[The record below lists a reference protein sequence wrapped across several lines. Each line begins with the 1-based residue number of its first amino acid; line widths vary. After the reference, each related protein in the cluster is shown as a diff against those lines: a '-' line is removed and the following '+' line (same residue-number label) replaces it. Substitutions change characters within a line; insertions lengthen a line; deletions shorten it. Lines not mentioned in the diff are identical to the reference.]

1 MHVNHLVTT
10 TLATCVK
17 SSQAT
22 RGVEKRGAVSEV
34 SEVVGS
40 GSAGVLRIEENG
52 INVIT
57 EVERKGEPRQ
67 LFWPWFGANVSI
79 LGLSY
84 GAFILYFGISFW
96 QGLIVAIVG
105 IIASFVLCGIIA
117 TAGKRGSAPTMVLSR
132 AAYGVRGNRLPA
144 GISWLLCV
152 GWETFLTVI
161 AVQATSTVFKS
172 LNWGSG
178 DGVKAV
184 AMVIIAALIIAGGV
198 MGFELIMRMQAIITV
213 ITGVLTIMFIALTFK
228 DVKWHAVSHVASG
241 SPQHLIGAL
250 VFVMTGFGLGW
261 VNVAADYSRYL
272 PRRASSSG
280 VVWWTT
286 FGSSVA
292 PLILVFFGLLLAG
305 SSTALSSAI
314 SADPVGALA
323 PLLPTWFLVPFLI
336 VAILGLVGGA
346 VLDIYSS
353 GLALLSAGITIPRY
367 AAALVDGVVMV
378 IGTIYIVFYR
388 ANFLNQFEGFL
399 ITVGVLIAAWCGVF
413 LGDLVLRKKDYVDA
427 DLFRNAGRYGDVRL
441 VPVATTIVASVI
453 GWGLVTNG
461 LASWLTWQG
470 YLLGPLHLGGKSG
483 DWAGANLGVFVAL
496 ALGFLATVLFTG
508 AQVRRQEALDATP
521 TTVS

>member
-1 MHVNHLVTT
+1 
-10 TLATCVK
+10 
-17 SSQAT
+17 
-22 RGVEKRGAVSEV
+22 VSKLSEEV
-34 SEVVGS
+34 SA
-40 GSAGVLRIEENG
+40 GSAGAFRIEENG

-57 EVERKGEPRQ
+57 ESERKGEPRQ

-84 GAFILYFGISFW
+84 GAFILYFSISFW
-96 QGLIVAIVG
+96 QGLFVAIVG
-105 IIASFVLCGIIA
+105 IVISFVLCGVIA
-117 TAGKRGSAPTMVLSR
+117 IAGKRGSAPTMILSR

-172 LNWGSG
+172 LHWGSG

-184 AMVIIAALIIAGGV
+184 AMVIIAALVIAGGV
-198 MGFELIMRMQAIITV
+198 MGFDLIMRMQAVITV

-228 DVKWHAVSHVASG
+228 DVKWHAVSHIASG

-272 PRRASSSG
+272 PRKSSSSG
-280 VVWWTT
+280 VIWWTT

-305 SSTALSSAI
+305 SSSQLLGAI

-353 GLALLSAGITIPRY
+353 GLALLSAGIKIPRY
-367 AAALVDGVVMV
+367 AAAGVDGVVMV
-378 IGTIYIVFYR
+378 IGTIYIVFFR

-413 LGDLVLRKKDYVDA
+413 LGDLVLRKKDYVDS
-427 DLFRNAGRYGDVRL
+427 DLFRNSGRYGDIRL
-441 VPVATTIVASVI
+441 VPVVTTIVASVV

-470 YLLGPLHLGGKSG
+470 YLLGPLHLGGKTG
-483 DWAGANLGVFVAL
+483 EWAGANLGVFAAL
-496 ALGFLATVLFTG
+496 VLSFLVTVIFTST
-508 AQVRRQEALDATP
+508 QVRRQEETESTP
-521 TTVS
+521 VPVS

>member
-1 MHVNHLVTT
+1 
-10 TLATCVK
+10 
-17 SSQAT
+17 
-22 RGVEKRGAVSEV
+22 VSKLSEEV
-34 SEVVGS
+34 SA
-40 GSAGVLRIEENG
+40 GSAGAFRIEENG

-57 EVERKGEPRQ
+57 ESERKGEPRQ

-84 GAFILYFGISFW
+84 GAFILYFSISFW
-96 QGLIVAIVG
+96 QGLFVAIVG
-105 IIASFVLCGIIA
+105 IVISFVLCGVIA
-117 TAGKRGSAPTMVLSR
+117 IAGKRGSAPTMILSR

-172 LNWGSG
+172 LHWGSG

-184 AMVIIAALIIAGGV
+184 AMVIIAALVIAGGV
-198 MGFELIMRMQAIITV
+198 MGFDLIMRMQAVITV

-228 DVKWHAVSHVASG
+228 DVKWHAVSHIASG

-272 PRRASSSG
+272 PRKSSSSG
-280 VVWWTT
+280 VIWWTT

-305 SSTALSSAI
+305 SSSQLLGAI

-353 GLALLSAGITIPRY
+353 GLALLSAGIKIPRY
-367 AAALVDGVVMV
+367 AAAGVDGVVMV
-378 IGTIYIVFYR
+378 IGTIYIVFFR

-413 LGDLVLRKKDYVDA
+413 LGDLVLRKKDYVDS
-427 DLFRNAGRYGDVRL
+427 DLFRNSGRYGDIRL
-441 VPVATTIVASVI
+441 VPVVTTIVASIV

-470 YLLGPLHLGGKSG
+470 YLLGPLHLGGKTG
-483 DWAGANLGVFVAL
+483 EWAGANLGVFAAL
-496 ALGFLATVLFTG
+496 VLSFLVTVIFTST
-508 AQVRRQEALDATP
+508 QVRRQEETESTP
-521 TTVS
+521 VPVS

>member
-1 MHVNHLVTT
+1 MSKL
-10 TLATCVK
+10 
-17 SSQAT
+17 S
-22 RGVEKRGAVSEV
+22 EEV
-34 SEVVGS
+34 SA
-40 GSAGVLRIEENG
+40 GSAGAFRIEENG

-57 EVERKGEPRQ
+57 ESERKGEPRQ

-84 GAFILYFGISFW
+84 GAFILYFSISFW
-96 QGLIVAIVG
+96 QGLFVAIVG
-105 IIASFVLCGIIA
+105 IVISFVLCGVIA
-117 TAGKRGSAPTMVLSR
+117 IAGKRGSAPTMILSR

-172 LNWGSG
+172 LHWGSG

-184 AMVIIAALIIAGGV
+184 AMVIIAALVIAGGV
-198 MGFELIMRMQAIITV
+198 MGFDLIMRMQAVITV

-228 DVKWHAVSHVASG
+228 DVKWHAVSHIASG

-272 PRRASSSG
+272 PRKSSSSG
-280 VVWWTT
+280 VIWWTT

-305 SSTALSSAI
+305 SSSQLLGAI

-353 GLALLSAGITIPRY
+353 GLALLSAGIKIPRY
-367 AAALVDGVVMV
+367 AAAGVDGVVMV
-378 IGTIYIVFYR
+378 IGTIYIVFFR

-413 LGDLVLRKKDYVDA
+413 LGDLVLRKKDYVDS
-427 DLFRNAGRYGDVRL
+427 DLFRNSGRYGDIRL
-441 VPVATTIVASVI
+441 VPVVTTIVASVV

-470 YLLGPLHLGGKSG
+470 YLLGPLHLGGKTG
-483 DWAGANLGVFVAL
+483 EWAGANLGVFAAL
-496 ALGFLATVLFTG
+496 VLSFLVTVIFTST
-508 AQVRRQEALDATP
+508 QVRRQEETESTP
-521 TTVS
+521 VPIS